1 MTQASRDE
9 LVAQLEHL
17 FNDLES
23 VLRADIQETVLN
35 KKIKQIQD
43 SVDTYEPLKKTLPVP
58 DELTLKKEGLLN
70 FSTAFAAS
78 SALLYLTGLD
88 HAIIDMLAFG
98 GGLLKTTPVSLMGA
112 IALGV
117 VAALVAISIS
127 RSWGKM
133 PLIVAY
139 IFFSIGLIL
148 QELLW
153 ALNKGTA
160 MYLDATYPAQ
170 LLALPIGLG
179 IAVTCICLALI
190 GTRILNS
197 KDIRG
202 TKRAYNELVKERQ
215 NILDRNEEILAENQ
229 RIEARN
235 ARLKAER
242 PQRLA
247 KAEERIAPIKEG
259 IAKLQEDRRDK
270 IRELQQVTWFPR
282 SLYNVKTIE
291 GVSST
296 QSVVAEFLVDLYDM
310 RANTMQELVLL
321 HDQRVKEENQR
332 RWEEAL
338 ESKREAERRADA
350 AMQAGIAESMAYW
363 NAYDSIKIRNE
374 LIDMKRKF

>member
-179 IAVTCICLALI
+179 IAVACICLALI
-190 GTRILNS
+190 GTKILNS

-270 IRELQQVTWFPR
+270 MRELQQVTWFPR

>member
-179 IAVTCICLALI
+179 IAVACICLALI
-190 GTRILNS
+190 GTKILNS

>member
-179 IAVTCICLALI
+179 IAVACICLALI

-202 TKRAYNELVKERQ
+202 TERAYNELVKERQ

>member
-1 MTQASRDE
+1 MTQTSRDE

-179 IAVTCICLALI
+179 IAVACICLALI